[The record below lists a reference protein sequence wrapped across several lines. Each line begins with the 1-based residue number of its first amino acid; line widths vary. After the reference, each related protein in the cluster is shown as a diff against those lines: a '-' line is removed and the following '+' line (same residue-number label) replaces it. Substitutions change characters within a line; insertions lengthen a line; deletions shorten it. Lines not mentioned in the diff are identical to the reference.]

1 MWWFP
6 WIFLAISL
14 SSCILITRAIAGKRN
29 YNAQLPPSPSSLPI
43 IGNLHQILKDMP
55 HISFANL
62 AKIHGPVM
70 TLHLGQMTTIVI
82 SSPDTAS
89 ELIHKND
96 IAISSRSVPDSV
108 RALRHHELSVAWL
121 PANAQWKNLRRICS
135 TELFTSRRL
144 DANESLRTEKVRELI
159 AYISECCDSHRVV
172 DVDRVVFATTLNLI
186 SNTIFSVDLVRL
198 NLDSK
203 TPEFIDLIK
212 EIMKEAAS
220 SNLSDFFPCLKM
232 IDPQG
237 RRRSMTAY
245 FKRLHAIFDE
255 NIDRRLSGSCVAK
268 HDDLLDALLH
278 EGGSSTSIDRCTIK
292 SLFSDLFAA
301 GSDTSSIT
309 VEWAMAELIRNPRVM
324 ARARAEIATVIEPD
338 KVVVESDI
346 EKLHYLR
353 AVVKET
359 LRLHPPLP
367 FLLPRETESRIAL
380 DQYMI
385 PEGVRVV
392 VNMWA
397 IGRDE
402 TVWPEPNEFRPE
414 RFFEEEIDFKGRDF
428 KLSPFGAGRRICP
441 GIPLASRMVHLVL
454 ASLLQRF
461 EWKLEDGM
469 EPENM
474 DMSEEFGISLSMAVP
489 LRAVPVVP

>member
-6 WIFLAISL
+6 WISFSVSL
-14 SSCILITRAIAGKRN
+14 SCILITRAIARKRN
-29 YNAQLPPSPSSLPI
+29 YKPPLPPSPSSLPI
-43 IGNLHQILKDMP
+43 IGNLHQIFKDMP
-55 HISFANL
+55 HICFANL
-62 AKIHGPVM
+62 AKIHGPIM
-70 TLHLGQMTTIVI
+70 TLQLGQMTTIVI

-89 ELIHKND
+89 ELINKNG
-96 IAISSRSVPDSV
+96 IAISSRSVPD
-108 RALRHHELSVAWL
+108 A
-121 PANAQWKNLRRICS
+121 WKNLRRICA

-144 DANESLRTEKVRELI
+144 DANESLRSEKVRELI
-159 AYISECCDSHRVV
+159 AYVSKCCDSQKVV
-172 DVDRVVFATTLNLI
+172 DVGRVVFTTTLNLI
-186 SNTIFSVDLVRL
+186 SNTIFSADFVKL

-203 TPEFIDLIK
+203 SSEFIDLIK

-237 RRRSMTAY
+237 RRRRLTAY
-245 FKRLHAIFDE
+245 FEGLHAIFDE
-255 NIDRRLSGSCVAK
+255 NIDWRLSGSCATM

-278 EGGSSTSIDRCTIK
+278 VEGSSTSIDRPTMK

-324 ARARAEIATVIEPD
+324 ARARKEIATVIEPD
-338 KVVVESDI
+338 KVVLESDI
-346 EKLHYLR
+346 EKLHYLQ

-367 FLLPRETESRIAL
+367 FLLPRKTESRIAMG
-380 DQYMI
+380 QYMI

-392 VNMWA
+392 VNIWA
-397 IGRDE
+397 IGRDQG
-402 TVWPEPNEFRPE
+402 VWPEPNEFRPE
-414 RFFEEEIDFKGRDF
+414 RFFEEEIDLKGRDF

-441 GIPLASRMVHLVL
+441 GIPLASRMVHVML

-474 DMSEEFGISLSMAVP
+474 DMSEVFGISLSMAVP